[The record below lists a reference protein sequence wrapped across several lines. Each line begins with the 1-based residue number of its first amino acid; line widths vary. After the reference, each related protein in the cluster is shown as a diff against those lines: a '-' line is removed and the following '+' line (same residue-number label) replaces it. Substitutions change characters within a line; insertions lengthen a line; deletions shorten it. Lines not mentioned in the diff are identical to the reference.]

1 MIELFNKNNS
11 RLTDLADLIKLMRI
25 DSNYISLIREYE
37 NGKS

>member
-25 DSNYISLIREYE
+25 DINYISIIKKHE

>member
-11 RLTDLADLIKLMRI
+11 RLTDLGDLIKLMRI
-25 DSNYISLIREYE
+25 DSNYISIIKKHE